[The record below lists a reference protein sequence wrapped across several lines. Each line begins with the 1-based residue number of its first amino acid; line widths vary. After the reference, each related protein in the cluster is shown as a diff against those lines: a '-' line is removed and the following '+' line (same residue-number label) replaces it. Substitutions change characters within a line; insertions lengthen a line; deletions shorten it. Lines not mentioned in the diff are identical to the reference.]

1 MLAISTQGFLMQPS
15 RSDAYYLAQLFE
27 RLQFLETELARKIGA
42 GAELTARSNSLLK
55 DLQHLLRQG
64 DDQALDILEYSL
76 IPKINRLLLDAR
88 QQLKLKKAVSASLGT
103 YPRRNNPSVGLPAPL
118 HPHPLP
124 YKPIPMPLRD
134 EERHT
139 LIEDALG
146 RLKMLLSEP

>member
-1 MLAISTQGFLMQPS
+1 MQPS

-27 RLQFLETELARKIGA
+27 RLQFLETELARKIGPDA
-42 GAELTARSNSLLK
+42 QLTARSNGLLK
-55 DLQHLLRQG
+55 DLQHLLKQG

-88 QQLKLKKAVSASLGT
+88 QQLKLKKAMTTSLQAQSPSLRG
-103 YPRRNNPSVGLPAPL
+103 YSRSNPSSNNIGLLRSARNDALAKPPL
-118 HPHPLP
+118 SQS
-124 YKPIPMPLRD
+124 
-134 EERHT
+134 ERQT